1 MDINRQIMAELT
13 KDARQSF
20 QEIGKKLHL
29 SGQAVSAR
37 VKKLE
42 EEKQIIGYTIKRNDL
57 ETAYITVFMQSTAYT
72 AFEEEL
78 SRQESV
84 EQLAKITGE
93 GCYLII
99 YRYESV
105 NQLEDFLQTLLR
117 YGRYRINTAVR
128 KIK

>member
-1 MDINRQIMAELT
+1 MDINQQILTELS

-37 VKKLE
+37 VKKMEDEGL
-42 EEKQIIGYTIKRNDL
+42 ITSYTIKRSDL
-57 ETAYITVFMQSTAYT
+57 ETAYITIFMQSTAYT
-72 AFEEEL
+72 SFEEEV
-78 SRQESV
+78 SRQEAV

-93 GCYLII
+93 GCYLVV
-99 YRYESV
+99 YRYESI
-105 NQLEDFLQTLLR
+105 NQLETFLQTLLQ
-117 YGRYRINTAVR
+117 YGRYRVNTVVR